1 MEKEIVIKIL
11 KQQQITLEELNKFIV
26 DYIQLKQAKAITP
39 EQIKGIIQFISMG
52 LFDLRFAALQAA
64 ESLKINVSTLLDIN
78 NNIIQTYCE

>member
-1 MEKEIVIKIL
+1 MEKEIIIKIL

-26 DYIQLKQAKAITP
+26 DYIQLKQAKDITS

-64 ESLKINVSTLLDIN
+64 EALKIDVSTLLDSN